1 MRCVRAVVGSA
12 RNWPHQYKKGLPR
25 IVVGSQHHRVRRSRR
40 LFGGRSST
48 VHDNQ
53 VWVWVSLGDYLGA
66 ALDSRVGPG
75 MAGCGLRTPSFL
87 CPVSQHVC
95 DLTFD
100 VQGFKT
106 GVKSIS
112 VDEQK
117 QRKFLDH
124 KSKAVEPVGM
134 QTIPTN
140 DHRCALTDVS
150 HRWARPVSPVSAHVS
165 QLNDTQ
171 MQTWASRTIETDA
184 TSHTRP
190 LANRVAHVQP
200 SQSNGIHVPK
210 PPRYLLDISGQP
222 EFAALCHEQ

>member
-1 MRCVRAVVGSA
+1 MWNDGISTLMHSIGT
-12 RNWPHQYKKGLPR
+12 PGLPCSSR
-25 IVVGSQHHRVRRSRR
+25 KPRYHCHGSSCG
-40 LFGGRSST
+40 FSSS
-48 VHDNQ
+48 VLQ
-53 VWVWVSLGDYLGA
+53 PGIFFPQASLGE
-66 ALDSRVGPG
+66 SGPTL
-75 MAGCGLRTPSFL
+75 AYITAKYPSLNVPLMTF
-87 CPVSQHVC
+87 S
-95 DLTFD
+95 DLTFE

-124 KSKAVEPVGM
+124 KTKAVEPVFM

-140 DHRCALTDVS
+140 DLRCALTEVS

-184 TSHTRP
+184 TSHTGP

-200 SQSNGIHVPK
+200 ASPTASTYRGRPGIYWIFQGSPSLQHCA
-210 PPRYLLDISGQP
+210 ISCQ
-222 EFAALCHEQ
+222 H